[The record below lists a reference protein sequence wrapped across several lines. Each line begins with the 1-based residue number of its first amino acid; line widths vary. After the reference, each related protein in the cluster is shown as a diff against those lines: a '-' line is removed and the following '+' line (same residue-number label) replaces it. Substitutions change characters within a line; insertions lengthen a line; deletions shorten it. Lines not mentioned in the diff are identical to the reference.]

1 LHLTRFDEVKE
12 GLNIAISEMQQ
23 CAQDMR
29 KLSSE
34 HQIQSN
40 YGVLSN
46 AYFKY
51 DQIAKKLKDVSEK
64 LLVEVVAEA
73 PPSREVQEEY
83 LSFNIKDPGWK

>member
-12 GLNIAISEMQQ
+12 GLNIAISEMQRH
-23 CAQDMR
+23 MR

-73 PPSREVQEEY
+73 PPPREMQEEY

>member
-12 GLNIAISEMQQ
+12 GLNIAISEMQRH
-23 CAQDMR
+23 MR

-73 PPSREVQEEY
+73 SPPREVQEEY